1 MSKLTKQYQSK
12 HIMTNM
18 EVKKKKTEEK
28 NPKVKILWKLI
39 EKEFI
44 LFLVI
49 SLLNN

>member
-12 HIMTNM
+12 NIMTNM
-18 EVKKKKTEEK
+18 EVKNRRKK

>member
-12 HIMTNM
+12 HIITNM
-18 EVKKKKTEEK
+18 EVKKKEEK

>member
-18 EVKKKKTEEK
+18 EVKKKTEEK

>member
-12 HIMTNM
+12 HIIINM
-18 EVKKKKTEEK
+18 EVKKTEEK